1 MFLSF
6 KSGARSHVQNEQ
18 KQKHGRRVSLGSAL
32 TGDKKENGET
42 NANEEF
48 GQPVWS
54 SRPHGSSSFFFES
67 IILISAQNSDPF
79 ASTHGR
85 ISSRPSTSSGIPS
98 SHTRQKGGMFT
109 AASDALG
116 LRLGLVRRKDSAS
129 KDSSEP
135 TVLPN
140 VVEITARQREE
151 EEERNRLRAEAAQ
164 AIGLVDMEVQSY
176 HIGNDEEDEETLTT
190 PGDVHGPSES
200 VHSVNGVRNSMFSP
214 QTTFLQGHGSNT
226 SASINGGRYRSASSG
241 LGGGGGGHSRSSS
254 VNSIPVPTYPATV
267 SSLTQW
273 QQLASMIPKYYPPS
287 SLRILTLSN
296 SKSWKVRYIMLTSPT
311 AIITRAKTPAVSYL
325 HLFKDSRPDEKELE
339 RLVIDE
345 DSIVSVPDDEV
356 GRRRHVI
363 KVEGI
368 EGSTYN
374 EELNVEESGRTM
386 WFLQIQDHAELQKWI
401 SSIRNTILN
410 QRYVDTDSQNDGRL
424 VHFVVLVLF
433 VLV

>member
-1 MFLSF
+1 
-6 KSGARSHVQNEQ
+6 
-18 KQKHGRRVSLGSAL
+18 
-32 TGDKKENGET
+32 
-42 NANEEF
+42 
-48 GQPVWS
+48 
-54 SRPHGSSSFFFES
+54 
-67 IILISAQNSDPF
+67 
-79 ASTHGR
+79 
-85 ISSRPSTSSGIPS
+85 
-98 SHTRQKGGMFT
+98 MFT

-116 LRLGLVRRKDSAS
+116 LRLGLVRRKDSVS
-129 KDSSEP
+129 KDSPEP
-135 TVLPN
+135 AVLPG

-176 HIGNDEEDEETLTT
+176 HIDNDEEDGETLTT
-190 PGDVHGPSES
+190 PGDVHGTSEL
-200 VHSVNGVRNSMFSP
+200 VHSANGVRNSMFSP
-214 QTTFLQGHGSNT
+214 QTAFLQGHGLNA
-226 SASINGGRYRSASSG
+226 SASITGGRYRPGSSG
-241 LGGGGGGHSRSSS
+241 LGSGGGGHSRSSS
-254 VNSIPVPTYPATV
+254 VNSMPVPTYPATV

-325 HLFKDSRPDEKELE
+325 HLFNDSRPDEKELE
-339 RLVIDE
+339 RLVIDQ

-356 GRRRHVI
+356 GRRKHVI

-374 EELNVEESGRTM
+374 EELNVEESGRIM

-401 SSIRNTILN
+401 SGIRNTILN
-410 QRYVDTDSQNDGRL
+410 QRYVDTKLSK
-424 VHFVVLVLF
+424 
-433 VLV
+433 